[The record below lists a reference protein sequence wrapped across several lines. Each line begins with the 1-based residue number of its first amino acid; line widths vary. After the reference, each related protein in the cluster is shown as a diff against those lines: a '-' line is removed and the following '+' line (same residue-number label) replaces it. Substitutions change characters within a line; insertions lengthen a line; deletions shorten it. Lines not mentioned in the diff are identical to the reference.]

1 MSISVVFMHDRF
13 FLIQN
18 HYDLQIVSIKESA
31 VFVKKRRWMLFRI
44 ADCKCI
50 NDFVKINEIKED

>member
-1 MSISVVFMHDRF
+1 MHDRF

-18 HYDLQIVSIKESA
+18 HYDLQVVSIKESA